1 MENCLISKE
10 PIENKITLPCNHSFE
25 YVYLYYELL
34 EQKKKKMKGFNCPYC
49 RENYDMNIPY
59 YELNE
64 VEKINH
70 LNYKQNKTLSLM
82 KCQKCKKS
90 GHVFKHGVYCIP
102 HSIYNPICQCIC
114 KNGNPCKNKALNNQL
129 YCKRH
134 LNKSIKNNI

>member
-10 PIENKITLPCNHSFE
+10 PIEHKITLPCNHSFE

-70 LNYKQNKTLSLM
+70 LNY
-82 KCQKCKKS
+82 
-90 GHVFKHGVYCIP
+90 
-102 HSIYNPICQCIC
+102 
-114 KNGNPCKNKALNNQL
+114 NNL
-129 YCKRH
+129 LGIEY
-134 LNKSIKNNI
+134 IG

>member
-1 MENCLISKE
+1 
-10 PIENKITLPCNHSFE
+10 
-25 YVYLYYELL
+25 
-34 EQKKKKMKGFNCPYC
+34 MKGFNCPYC

-70 LNYKQNKTLSLM
+70 LNYKQNKTLFLM